1 MVSLM
6 ARLCAHVHSRR
17 LRDARGAELVEFAM
31 VLPLLLVLVG
41 GVVEFGLMFQAFE
54 VVTNAARE
62 GARVRVLPGYTN
74 GDAIAR
80 ANAYLTA
87 SGLTP
92 TNAPIVTP
100 AAVPAGGAG
109 APAFPAFQVDV
120 PYVYSFLLLR
130 PLLQLIPG
138 GPFPLTITLTGR
150 SVMRAE
156 TVAPA
161 P

>member
-1 MVSLM
+1 MMFRQRPRVN
-6 ARLCAHVHSRR
+6 ARR
-17 LRDARGAELVEFAM
+17 LLDARGAELIEFAM
-31 VLPLLLVLVG
+31 VLPLLLVFVAG
-41 GVVEFGLMFQAFE
+41 IVDFGLMFQAFE

-62 GARVRVLPGYTN
+62 AARIRVLPGYTN
-74 GDAIAR
+74 ADAAAR
-80 ANAYLTA
+80 ANAYLAA

-92 TNAPIVTP
+92 TNAPVVT
-100 AAVPAGGAG
+100 AATVPTGGAG

-120 PYVYSFLLLR
+120 PYVHSFLLLGPIMR
-130 PLLQLIPG
+130 LIPG
-138 GPFPLTITLTGR
+138 GSFPGTITLTGR